1 MDGRTEITP
10 CPAGHSL
17 FQVRCPKVTEELIL
31 SLSVVTCITK
41 VSVSSGTT
49 EIILDKDKNLSVN
62 GKEGS
67 LPFIDGDVDVH
78 EANEENLQVSVIF
91 CHAQFENRC

>member
-1 MDGRTEITP
+1 MD
-10 CPAGHSL
+10 
-17 FQVRCPKVTEELIL
+17 VPKLPRVLQDIVSFKSAAQKLTEELIL

-49 EIILDKDKNLSVN
+49 EISLDKDKNLTVN

-91 CHAQFENRC
+91 CPAQFENRC